1 MIYKD
6 KAGYV
11 TLIGLPNSG
20 KSTFMNT
27 ILDIKLSI
35 ISAKPQTTRRRIL
48 GILNK
53 PSLQA
58 IFLDTPGIIEPK
70 YNLQKKMMHSMQ
82 TSIED
87 ADLLIL
93 IVDACQKMHPVKID
107 LPTLNNKNIPC
118 ILLLNKIDLIDK
130 KRLLPL
136 IDSYSK
142 WYDFIS
148 IIPISAL
155 KTDGLKEV
163 EKAIFE
169 ALPDHP
175 PYYPD
180 DILSEH
186 PQRFFVAELIR
197 EQIFHRFQ
205 QEIPYSTEVQIE
217 EFKER
222 AGGKDFISAT
232 IFVERKSQK
241 GIIIGQKGAAI
252 KQISS
257 SARNDIEAFL
267 GRDVFLQLNV
277 KVNENW
283 RKDDKKLKRLGYP

>member
-1 MIYKD
+1 
-6 KAGYV
+6 
-11 TLIGLPNSG
+11 
-20 KSTFMNT
+20 
-27 ILDIKLSI
+27 
-35 ISAKPQTTRRRIL
+35 
-48 GILNK
+48 LNK

-58 IFLDTPGIIEPK
+58 IFLDTPGIVEPK
-70 YNLQKKMMHSMQ
+70 YNLQKKMMQSMHA
-82 TSIED
+82 SIED

-93 IVDACQKMHPVKID
+93 IVDACQKSHPVKLDIQA
-107 LPTLNNKNIPC
+107 LNIKKIPV

-136 IDSYSK
+136 IDLYSK
-142 WYDFIS
+142 WYDFKAV
-148 IIPISAL
+148 IPISAL
-155 KTDGLKEV
+155 KPDGLKDV
-163 EKAIFE
+163 EKAVFD
-169 ALPDHP
+169 ALPNHP

-186 PQRFFVAELIR
+186 PERFFVAELIR

-205 QEIPYSTEVQIE
+205 QEIPYSTEVQID

-222 AGGKDFISAT
+222 VEGKDFISAT
-232 IFVERKSQK
+232 IFVERNSQK
-241 GIIIGQKGAAI
+241 GIIIGKKGGAI

-257 SARNDIEAFL
+257 AARNDIETFL

-283 RKDDKKLKRLGYP
+283 RKDDTKLKRLGYT